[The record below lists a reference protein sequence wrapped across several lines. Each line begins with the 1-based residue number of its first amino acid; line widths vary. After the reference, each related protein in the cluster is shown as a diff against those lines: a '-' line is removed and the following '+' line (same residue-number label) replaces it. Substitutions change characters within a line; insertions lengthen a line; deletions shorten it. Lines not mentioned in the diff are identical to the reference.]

1 MVTRRHR
8 LCLLLWATTWTYF
21 LPHTTNYEIQR
32 NLTTFLRRR
41 LSSLLHCIAPRRF
54 HFGSCYRHL
63 VHYQKVA
70 LAISREWPNEQD
82 LYTVH
87 TARGQV
93 HLRQVHYRDNFPGA
107 GVDGSDDWFMC
118 VARGHARQCR
128 AAGRDYDV
136 CSCCWLCVRMASPST
151 YAANTDPE
159 CINVSGWE
167 LLSLLDEIL

>member
-1 MVTRRHR
+1 MGDNMNLSSSSYHQLRNTTKSDHLFKKTFVVFAPLHCPTEIPFRVVLSSPGALPEGCSCDKPRMAKWTRR
-8 LCLLLWATTWTYF
+8 
-21 LPHTTNYEIQR
+21 
-32 NLTTFLRRR
+32 
-41 LSSLLHCIAPRRF
+41 
-54 HFGSCYRHL
+54 
-63 VHYQKVA
+63 
-70 LAISREWPNEQD
+70 
-82 LYTVH
+82 VH
-87 TARGQV
+87 TQHADKFIYG
-93 HLRQVHYRDNFPGA
+93 QVHYRDNFPGA

>member
-1 MVTRRHR
+1 MGD
-8 LCLLLWATTWTYF
+8 
-21 LPHTTNYEIQR
+21 NM
-32 NLTTFLRRR
+32 N
-41 LSSLLHCIAPRRF
+41 LSSSSYHQLRNTTKSDHLFKKTFVVFAPLHCPTEIP
-54 HFGSCYRHL
+54 FGSCYRHL

-82 LYTVH
+82 VYTQN
-87 TARGQV
+87 ADKFIYG
-93 HLRQVHYRDNFPGA
+93 QVHYRDNFPGA

-128 AAGRDYDV
+128 AAGRDYDL